1 MTLPNF
7 LIIGAPKAGTTSLY
21 DYLRAHP
28 DVFMPTLK
36 EPRFFGYEGAPGAGD
51 RKKWPVQSRAEYE
64 ALFAGAGDAAA
75 VGEATPHY
83 LFYPKAALRI
93 AEALPGVR
101 LIASLRN
108 PIDRA
113 YSVYQM
119 NLRNKQANAGV
130 PFARALESDA
140 NLQETY
146 HGPLARYFEAFP
158 RARLKIVLLDDLEA
172 APERAVREIFAF
184 LGVDPGF
191 APDLSRVSNPGGLPR
206 SKLLHQV
213 MNDRRLREGARRLL
227 PAGATEWLKA
237 LRSRNLRKG
246 ALPPEDRAAA
256 RAFFEADIRATG
268 ALIGRD
274 LSHWLR
280 G

>member
-21 DYLRAHP
+21 DHLRAHP
-28 DVFMPTLK
+28 DVFMPALK
-36 EPRFFGYEGAPGAGD
+36 EPRYFGYAGAPGTGD

-64 ALFAGAGDAAA
+64 ALFAGAGRAAA

-83 LFYPKAALRI
+83 LFYPDAAARI
-93 AEALPGVR
+93 RATLPEVR

-113 YSVYQM
+113 YSIYQM

-130 PFARALESDA
+130 PFARALPADH

-158 RARLKIVLLDDLEA
+158 RERIKVVLLDDIEA
-172 APERAVREIFAF
+172 APKRTVQEIFAF

-191 APDLSRVSNPGGLPR
+191 TPDLSRVSNPGGLPR

-227 PAGATEWLKA
+227 PAGATDWLKA
-237 LRSRNLRKG
+237 LRSRNLRKST
-246 ALPPEDRAAA
+246 LPPEDRAAA
-256 RAFFEADIRATG
+256 RAFFEEDIRATG

-274 LSHWLR
+274 LSHWLA